1 MSNNWLMPLRF
12 PIVLVLSLVCLPT
25 PAWADFETGMDAYQ
39 RGNYVTA
46 LSEWRPLAEQGD
58 PSAQFYLGLLY
69 DKGDGVPQ
77 DYTMA
82 RKWYEKAAAQ
92 GYAMAQTKL
101 GVLYANGRG
110 VLLNYTKAREWFEK
124 AAAQGDAEA
133 QFSLGL
139 LYYYGLGVPQDDVR
153 AYMWWS
159 LAAAHSA
166 NNAQKFAVD
175 NRDEVAGRMAPAQI
189 AEAQRLAQQCEAQ
202 GLKGC

>member
-1 MSNNWLMPLRF
+1 MRPVRT
-12 PIVLVLSLVCLPT
+12 IVLILSFVCLPT
-25 PAWADFETGMDAYQ
+25 AAWADFETGMDAYQ
-39 RGNYVTA
+39 RGNYVIA

-77 DYTMA
+77 DYTKA
-82 RKWYEKAAAQ
+82 RQWYKKAAAQ
-92 GYAMAQTKL
+92 GYAMAQSNL

-110 VLLNYTKAREWFEK
+110 VLLDYTKAREWFEK

-166 NNAQKFAVD
+166 SNTQKLGVD
-175 NRDEVAGRMAPAQI
+175 NRDEVAGRMTPAQI
-189 AEAQRLAQQCEAQ
+189 AEAQQLAQQCQ
-202 GLKGC
+202 SQQFKGC